1 MELLILGSGL
11 LLGDGLWVEVRTI
24 GWRVAALKIFLK
36 SILKSLDGLLSV
48 RVNVYGVVVGRLGI
62 GGGMMLVGAE
72 LDGRLFEANSK
83 LIRS

>member
-1 MELLILGSGL
+1 M
-11 LLGDGLWVEVRTI
+11 
-24 GWRVAALKIFLK
+24 LKIFLK

-48 RVNVYGVVVGRLGI
+48 GVNVYEVMVRFWI

-72 LDGRLFEANSK
+72 LDGRLFEAISK

>member
-1 MELLILGSGL
+1 
-11 LLGDGLWVEVRTI
+11 V
-24 GWRVAALKIFLK
+24 LKIFRK

-48 RVNVYGVVVGRLGI
+48 GVNVYEVVGRLGI

-72 LDGRLFEANSK
+72 LGGRLFEAISK